1 MDAAMGAAMTDQEIN
16 RAVQYV
22 VASTSYGRDT
32 VEQIITTGFAELSAM
47 AATSST
53 QFDRSTLLEYVC
65 RWTMAKTGQPE
76 PLVREVLGCAGRWL
90 DELYDALLR
99 EHPEWQE
106 KPDR

>member
-1 MDAAMGAAMTDQEIN
+1 MGIAMTDQEIN

-22 VASTSYGRDT
+22 VASTSYGRDMVT
-32 VEQIITTGFAELSAM
+32 QIITTGFAELSAT

-90 DELYDALLR
+90 DELYDALMR

>member
-1 MDAAMGAAMTDQEIN
+1 MDAAMTDQEIN

-32 VEQIITTGFAELSAM
+32 VAQIITTGFAELSAM
-47 AATSST
+47 AVTSST
-53 QFDRSTLLEYVC
+53 QFNRPTLLEYVC

-90 DELYDALLR
+90 DELYDALIR
-99 EHPEWQE
+99 EHPEWQQ
-106 KPDR
+106 KPDQ

>member
-1 MDAAMGAAMTDQEIN
+1 MGAAMTDQEIN

-32 VEQIITTGFAELSAM
+32 VAQIITTGFAELSVM
-47 AATSST
+47 AATSSK

-65 RWTMAKTGQPE
+65 RWTMAKTGQSE

-90 DELYDALLR
+90 DELYDSLMR

>member
-1 MDAAMGAAMTDQEIN
+1 MTDQEIN

-32 VEQIITTGFAELSAM
+32 VAQIITTGFAELSAM

-53 QFDRSTLLEYVC
+53 QFDRLTLLEYVC
-65 RWTMAKTGQPE
+65 QWTMAKTGQPE

-90 DELYDALLR
+90 DELYEALKR
-99 EHPEWQE
+99 EHPEWQQKSE
-106 KPDR
+106 Q

>member
-1 MDAAMGAAMTDQEIN
+1 MLYNAAMTDQEIN

-32 VEQIITTGFAELSAM
+32 VAQIITTGFAELSAM
-47 AATSST
+47 AATSAT

-65 RWTMAKTGQPE
+65 RWTMVKSGQSE

-106 KPDR
+106 RPGR

>member
-1 MDAAMGAAMTDQEIN
+1 MVYNNPAMTDQEIQ

-22 VASTSYGRDT
+22 VASTSYGREL
-32 VEQIITTGFAELSAM
+32 VAQIITTGFAELTAM

-53 QFDRSTLLEYVC
+53 QYDRATLLEYVC

-90 DELYDALLR
+90 DELYEALLR
-99 EHPEWQE
+99 DHPEWQS
-106 KPDR
+106 KQDQ

>member
-1 MDAAMGAAMTDQEIN
+1 MDAMTDQEIN

-32 VEQIITTGFAELSAM
+32 VVHIITTGFAELSAM

-53 QFDRSTLLEYVC
+53 PFDRSTLLEYVC